1 MAYQPLSVKKTHHFS
16 FRRAIHVLFSITLWD
31 PGRSG
36 WGAGTTLWV
45 CVSLFR
51 ISKPIIARIQEKTM
65 PQLVCCSLACEQGG
79 PGGEGEGKSSPH
91 SLPFSPT
98 PLGELAC
105 VLFTTVLALVFI
117 TVIVSTL
124 LCVICNYFSCL
135 IISRPC
141 CLSEFYPNSTS
152 SSCGRDDEID
162 PSSRRSTDRR
172 LKCTLFYF
180 AGAWKLCGDTLSE
193 LTLTMSMCGRV
204 LRI

>member
-1 MAYQPLSVKKTHHFS
+1 MS
-16 FRRAIHVLFSITLWD
+16 
-31 PGRSG
+31 
-36 WGAGTTLWV
+36 
-45 CVSLFR
+45 
-51 ISKPIIARIQEKTM
+51 
-65 PQLVCCSLACEQGG
+65 QLVCCYLTCEQGG
-79 PGGEGEGKSSPH
+79 PGGGGEGKSSPH

-105 VLFTTVLALVFI
+105 MLFTTVLALVFI

-162 PSSRRSTDRR
+162 PSSRGSTDRR

-180 AGAWKLCGDTLSE
+180 AGA
-193 LTLTMSMCGRV
+193 
-204 LRI
+204 